1 MTDSERQRQVAE
13 QFLSVVPALLH
24 SLGGELRRLGTEQ
37 GPVTM
42 AQFRSMALLNQ
53 GSRTLNALA
62 AQHEVSAPTMSRLIS
77 TLVER
82 GWVQRE
88 PDPADRRQ
96 VILSLTPTGERIW
109 EGISCR
115 GVEHLAEVL
124 GALTEDELVGLERAL
139 GGLSRVVGARHAHK
153 RGEE

>member
-1 MTDSERQRQVAE
+1 
-13 QFLSVVPALLH
+13 
-24 SLGGELRRLGTEQ
+24 
-37 GPVTM
+37 M

-53 GSRTLNALA
+53 GPRTLNELA
-62 AQHEVSAPTMSRLIS
+62 AKHEVSAPTMSRLIS

-96 VILSLTPTGERIW
+96 VILSLTPTGETIW
-109 EGISCR
+109 EGMSQR

-124 GALTEDELVGLERAL
+124 GVLSGEELTGLEKAL
-139 GGLSRVVGARHAHK
+139 GALARVTAARAQT
-153 RGEE
+153 R